1 MSEVLSRKKTKEVN
15 LSTIYSEILNLK
27 EKVGRIESV
36 LIPEEEAGEEE
47 LAELKTRRKEILE
60 GKYTALEALLKRR

>member
-1 MSEVLSRKKTKEVN
+1 MGEVLSRRKTKEVN

-36 LIPEEEAGEEE
+36 LIPEEEVSEGE
-47 LAELKTRRKEILE
+47 LAELKTRRKEVLE